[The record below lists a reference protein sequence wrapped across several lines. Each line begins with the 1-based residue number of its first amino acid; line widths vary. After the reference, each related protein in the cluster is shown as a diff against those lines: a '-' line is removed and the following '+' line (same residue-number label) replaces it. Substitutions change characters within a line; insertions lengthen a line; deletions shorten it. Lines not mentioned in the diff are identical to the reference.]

1 MRFLLQVGQVG
12 VLDKNEGDIIL
23 KCFKAV
29 IPAAGLGTRLLPAT
43 KEQPKEMLPI
53 FSSSFDGKMCV
64 KPFLQVVFEKLYDS
78 GSRDFCFVVGR
89 GKRSIEDHFTLD
101 GNFLYQLAAVNKIE
115 PLNELSRF
123 YGKANNSNILFINQP
138 NARGFGDAV
147 FRARSFTGKDPF
159 IVHAGDDL
167 IVSAKNQYVK
177 RLVDTFLTN
186 DAEAVFFVERV
197 RNPQNYGV
205 IEGIEVNNNLHRVVN
220 IEEKPRF
227 PKSNLAIVAIYVFS
241 PSIHEAIKSINPKGN
256 EIQLTDAIH
265 YLIEQGY
272 PVYGLELKRGEKRV
286 DIGTPQSYWNVLKNM
301 KKIVNRNANKAIT
314 EKELTDFKIN
324 CPVSSDRIEAYGA
337 CSMYPKL
344 KNKKRKR

>member
-1 MRFLLQVGQVG
+1 MNKL
-12 VLDKNEGDIIL
+12 
-23 KCFKAV
+23 KAV

-53 FSSSFDGKMCV
+53 FSRTLEGKVCV

-101 GNFLYQLAAVNKIE
+101 SNFLYQLAAGNKIE

-123 YGKANNSNILFINQP
+123 YGKVNDANIVFVNQP

-177 RLVDTFLTN
+177 RLVDTFMIN

-197 RNPQNYGV
+197 NNPQNYGV
-205 IEGIEVNNNLHRVVN
+205 IEAIEVRKNLHRVVG
-220 IEEKPRF
+220 IEEKPRI
-227 PKSNLAIVAIYVFS
+227 PSSNLAIIAIYVFS
-241 PSIHEAIKSINPKGN
+241 SKIHDALKNINPNGN

-265 YLIEQGY
+265 YLIDKGF
-272 PVYGLELKRGEKRV
+272 PVYGLELKRGEKRI
-286 DIGTPQSYWNVLKNM
+286 DIGTPESYWNVLKTLQKSAYYHSIKSSPKNEILDLEV
-301 KKIVNRNANKAIT
+301 K
-314 EKELTDFKIN
+314 F
-324 CPVSSDRIEAYGA
+324 PVSGDWVEAYGA
-337 CSMYPKL
+337 CSTCL
-344 KNKKRKR
+344 KMKGNTKK

>member
-1 MRFLLQVGQVG
+1 
-12 VLDKNEGDIIL
+12 L

-29 IPAAGLGTRLLPAT
+29 IPAAGLGTRLLPVT

-53 FSSSFDGKMCV
+53 FSRSIDGKMCV

-101 GNFLYQLAAVNKIE
+101 SNFLYQLAAVNKIE

-123 YGKANNSNILFINQP
+123 YGKVNNSDIVFINQP

-147 FRARSFTGKDPF
+147 FRARGFTGKDPF

-167 IVSAKNQYVK
+167 IVSTKNQYVR

-197 RNPQNYGV
+197 KHPQNYGV
-205 IEGIEVNNNLHRVVN
+205 IEGIKVSKNLHRVVN

-227 PKSNLAIVAIYVFS
+227 PKSNLAIIAIYVFS
-241 PSIHEAIKSINPKGN
+241 PLIYEAINCINPSGN

-265 YLIEQGY
+265 YLIDQGY

-301 KKIVNRNANKAIT
+301 QKTVSRSSIKSIT
-314 EKELTDFKIN
+314 EKELVDFQFN
-324 CPVSSDRIEAYGA
+324 CPISSDRVEAHGT
-337 CSMYPKL
+337 CTMCPKL
-344 KNKKRKR
+344 KKTNKEKIKIKKTFTS